1 MNILDWCLVAL
12 AVAYAI
18 SGYWQGFIAGAIAT
32 VGLVLGGIFGIWLAP
47 MLLGN
52 ASPSLSVS
60 LGALLV
66 VLVAASVGQALAQ
79 LVGSRVRD
87 RITWRPARALDAVG
101 GAALS
106 VVAVLLVAWM
116 LGVAISGSKIPGL
129 SPQVRTSTV
138 LAKVNTVVPPSAQK
152 LLRGFDDVVGQ
163 TFFPRYLE
171 PFAPEQIVN
180 VGPAPD
186 TITQS
191 PDVRRAGRSVYKIR
205 SNNKCG
211 NGVEGS
217 GFLYSPHRLMT
228 NAHVVAGVT
237 EPKVKVG
244 SETVNATVVYY
255 NPQLDVAVLNV
266 PRLSGPYIGFD
277 TKGEALQVAAVL
289 GFPQDGP
296 FNAQPARIRA
306 QQRLRSPDIYGD
318 GTVFRDVFSLRSVIR
333 NGNSGGPLVSQDGKV
348 LGVVFAASVTDPNTG
363 YALTAKQVAEAAAKG
378 ITNNRR
384 VPTLGCS

>member
-1 MNILDWCLVAL
+1 MNILDWCLIAL

-18 SGYWQGFIAGAIAT
+18 SGYWQGFVAGAFAT
-32 VGLVLGGIFGIWLAP
+32 VGLILGGVFGIWLAP
-47 MLLGN
+47 ILLGKAN
-52 ASPSLSVS
+52 PSLSVS
-60 LGALLV
+60 LGALLI
-66 VLVAASVGQALAQ
+66 VLVTASIGQAVLQ
-79 LVGSRVRD
+79 LLGGRIRD

-138 LAKVNTVVPPSAQK
+138 LARVNSVVPPEAQK
-152 LLRGFDDVVGQ
+152 LLRGFDAVVGQ

-180 VGPAPD
+180 VGPAPA
-186 TITQS
+186 TITQD
-191 PDVRRAGRSVYKIR
+191 PEVRRAERSVYKIR

-211 NGVEGS
+211 NGVEGT
-217 GFLYSPHRLMT
+217 GFLYSPNRMMT
-228 NAHVVAGVT
+228 NAHVVAGVR
-237 EPKVKVG
+237 EPKVRIG
-244 SETVNATVVYY
+244 SRSVDATVVYY
-255 NPQLDVAVLNV
+255 NPQLDVAVLKV
-266 PRLSGPYIGFD
+266 PKLSGPYIGFD
-277 TKGEALQVAAVL
+277 TNGKELQVGAVL
-289 GFPQDGP
+289 GYPEDGP

-306 QQRLRSPDIYGD
+306 QQRLRSPDIYGN

-333 NGNSGGPLVSQDGKV
+333 NGNSGGPLVSEDGKV

-363 YALTAKQVAEAAAKG
+363 YALTAKQVAESAARG
-378 ITNNRR
+378 IANNSR
-384 VPTLGCS
+384 VSTQGCS